1 MTKQKIII
9 DCDPGIDDTLA
20 LLYALKHPNL
30 EVVAITI
37 VAGNCPTDLGVKNT
51 FTSLELLDRLDVP
64 VYQGAA
70 TPLTRDYVSAQDTH
84 GMDGLGENNFQLKHT
99 PHVQEKSAEQFL
111 ADYFKAPKDTSIIAL
126 GPLTNIAKA
135 LELNPELG
143 ENCHRFVSMG
153 GNFKSHGNCSP
164 VAEYNYWCD
173 PHAAQITFERLGRK
187 VEMVGLDVTRHIV
200 LTPNH
205 LEYMSRI
212 NAEMTAF
219 ITKITRFYFDFH
231 WEYEHII
238 GCVINDPL
246 ALAYFVNSEVCSG
259 FDAYTDVVTDGIA
272 IGQTVVD
279 QYDFYHKPK
288 NSTIL
293 TQVNPS
299 LFWEDFLT
307 VLLDAQKDI
316 IQDDLKNLK
325 LES

>member
-1 MTKQKIII
+1 MTKKIII

-20 LLYALKHPNL
+20 LLYALKHPDL

-37 VAGNCPTDLGVKNT
+37 VAGNCPTELGVKNA
-51 FTSLELLDRLDVP
+51 FTSLELLNRLDIP
-64 VYQGAA
+64 IYKGADA
-70 TPLTRDYVSAQDTH
+70 PLKRDYVSAQETH
-84 GMDGLGENNFQLKHT
+84 GIDGLGENDFELKHT
-99 PHVQEKSAEQFL
+99 PCVQPESAEQFL
-111 ADYFKAPKDTSIIAL
+111 ADYFKTAQDTSIIAL

-135 LELNPELG
+135 LKINPNLG
-143 ENCHRFVSMG
+143 KHCHRFVSMG

-173 PHAAQITFERLGRK
+173 PHAAQIVFEQLGCHI
-187 VEMVGLDVTRHIV
+187 EMVGLDVTRHIV
-200 LTPNH
+200 LRPNH
-205 LEYMSRI
+205 LEYMKHI
-212 NAEMTAF
+212 NAEMTEL

-246 ALAYFVNSEVCSG
+246 ALAHFINGDICSG

-272 IGQTVVD
+272 SGQTIVD

-293 TQVNPS
+293 THVKPS

-307 VLLDAQKDI
+307 VLLDAQKHV
-316 IQDDLKNLK
+316 IQNDLNILS
-325 LES
+325 LEG